1 MNTRIGLVSTALSVL
16 LLAGASSLFQN
27 KAEEPKEV
35 NLIVNG
41 SFEEG
46 PDPDQNPNHFLWFNE
61 GATDLKGWT
70 VTRGQLSYVGTYWEH
85 ADGKRSLDMHGGPGF
100 GGIKQ
105 SFATKKGRKYRV
117 VFSLAGNPEGTVPL
131 KKLGVRAAG
140 TEEQFVFDCTDKN
153 RNDMGWATQAW
164 DFVAKENKTTLE
176 FFTLMTE
183 DGNCGPALDNVSVVE
198 VND

>member
-1 MNTRIGLVSTALSVL
+1 MKGILSLLTAVIFALWLS
-16 LLAGASSLFQN
+16 GASSSPGKN
-27 KAEEPKEV
+27 TEEPPEV
-35 NLIVNG
+35 NLIING

-46 PDPDQNPNHFLWFNE
+46 PDPDKNSNHFLWFNE

-70 VTRGQLSYVGTYWEH
+70 VTRGQLSYVGTYWQH

-105 SFATKKGRKYRV
+105 SFGTRKGQKYRV

-131 KKLGVRAAG
+131 KKLGIKAANQ
-140 TEEQFVFDCTDKN
+140 EEQFVFDCTDKN
-153 RNDMGWATQAW
+153 RTDMGWATQAW
-164 DFVAKENKTTLE
+164 DFIAKDRKTTLE
-176 FFTLMTE
+176 LFTLMTE

-198 VND
+198 VHD